1 MVRNVLTE
9 HLGAGWASG
18 PSTHQACTDLG
29 KEVEDKQD
37 LQSKARLPRLPQSRD
52 GAQRA
57 AKRLGADSSPGPRA
71 ASTASPQMP
80 ESGSR
85 VHPKARGSCS
95 SVQHVSTG
103 PGRNSRVTHYTRRY
117 TVPFHLRGHLSF
129 MHMHLLRA
137 LPPTLAG
144 NTSYSVCLPN

>member
-1 MVRNVLTE
+1 MCRLNTQVL
-9 HLGAGWASG
+9 GG
-18 PSTHQACTDLG
+18 PLDQRTHQACAELG

-37 LQSKARLPRLPQSRD
+37 LQSKAWLRRLPQSRD

-71 ASTASPQMP
+71 ALTASPQMP
-80 ESGSR
+80 ESGLR
-85 VHPKARGSCS
+85 VHPKSRGSCS

-103 PGRNSRVTHYTRRY
+103 PGRNSHVTHYTRPY

-129 MHMHLLRA
+129 VHMCLLRR
-137 LPPTLAG
+137 LPQPL
-144 NTSYSVCLPN
+144 LDI